1 MSDKVIRIGG
11 ASGYWGESDMATPQL
26 LKAGGLDYIVYD
38 YLAEITMSIMARA
51 RAADPDK
58 GYALDFVS
66 NVLKTNLSEIAKQ
79 GVKILSN
86 AGGVNPVACGQ
97 AIEKLVAELG
107 LDLKVA
113 VITGDD
119 VVEDLKQGTFGTLSE
134 MFSGTAMP
142 PAEKFMSANAYLG
155 AFPIAEALKAGADI
169 VVTGRC
175 VDSAVTL
182 GAAIYEFG
190 WTADDL
196 DKLSG
201 GSLAGH
207 VIECGPQCC
216 GGNFT
221 DWEEVADN
229 IADIGYPIAEM
240 KADGSFA
247 ITKPEGTGG
256 RVSVGTVS
264 EQIVYEIGD
273 PQAYMLP
280 DVICDFSEVTVAQDG
295 PDRVTIAGAKGHTAP
310 STYKVSATYADGFRG
325 VQLMTFAGF
334 DAKKKAETYAD
345 AGLKRARQ
353 KLHAMNAP
361 DYEEVSIEI
370 LGSEAQF
377 GDFANPAL
385 ASREVMLKLGVKHVD
400 QKAIGLLFKEMMGMA
415 LATPA
420 GLAGVGGGR
429 PKPSPVVRLFSTT
442 VPKDKLSVTMHM
454 DGKATEIAVAP
465 GAAFDAASLPR
476 PAEPAE
482 APTGDTVEVPLI
494 QLAWARSGDKGD
506 KANIGVIARDPAYFP
521 YIAASLTADVVA
533 ARFAHFSQGRV
544 DRFVMPGMSAL
555 NFLIDEALG
564 GGGIASLR
572 ADPQAKTY
580 GQILLATPVQIPAAL
595 AAQLAA

>member
-1 MSDKVIRIGG
+1 MSEKIVRIGG

-26 LKAGGLDYIVYD
+26 LKAGGIDYIVYD

-66 NVLKTNLSEIAKQ
+66 NVLKNNLPEIARQ

-86 AGGVNPVACGQ
+86 AGGVNPVACGK
-97 AIEKLVAELG
+97 AIEAVVAELG

-119 VVEDLKQGTFGTLSE
+119 VLEDVQAGKFGPLTE
-134 MFSGTAMP
+134 MFTGAAMP
-142 PAEKFMSANAYLG
+142 PAAKFMSANAYLG

-182 GAAIYEFG
+182 GAAIHEFG
-190 WTADDL
+190 WTVDDL
-196 DKLSG
+196 DQLSG

-221 DWEEVADN
+221 DWEEIVDG

-240 KADGSFA
+240 RADGSFS
-247 ITKPEGTGG
+247 ITKPAGTGG
-256 RVSVGTVS
+256 KVSVGTVS

-280 DVICDFSEVTVAQDG
+280 DVICDFSTVSVTQDG
-295 PDRVTIAGAKGHTAP
+295 PDRVSVAGARGHTAP

-334 DAKKKAETYAD
+334 DAKKKAEAYAA

-353 KLHAMNAP
+353 KLHDMNAP
-361 DYEEVSIEI
+361 DYEEVSLEI
-370 LGSEAQF
+370 VGAESQF
-377 GDFANPAL
+377 GDFANPDL
-385 ASREVMLKLGVKHVD
+385 SPREVMLKLGVKHVD
-400 QKAIGLLFKEMMGMA
+400 QKAVGLLFKEMMGMA

-442 VPKDKLSVTMHM
+442 LGKDRLDVKMSIAGTTQ
-454 DGKATEIAVAP
+454 DIAVSP
-465 GAAFDAASLPR
+465 GAKFDAATLPR
-476 PAEPAE
+476 PAEPAKTPE
-482 APTGDTVEVPLI
+482 GDTVDVPLI
-494 QLAWARSGDKGD
+494 ALAWARSGDKGD
-506 KANIGVIARDPAYFP
+506 KANIGVIARDPSYFP
-521 YIAASLTADVVA
+521 YIANALTADVVA

-544 DRFVMPGMSAL
+544 DRFVMPGMNAL

-572 ADPQAKTY
+572 SDPQAKTY
-580 GQILLATPVQIPAAL
+580 GQILLATPVAVPAAL
-595 AAQLAA
+595 AAKLTT